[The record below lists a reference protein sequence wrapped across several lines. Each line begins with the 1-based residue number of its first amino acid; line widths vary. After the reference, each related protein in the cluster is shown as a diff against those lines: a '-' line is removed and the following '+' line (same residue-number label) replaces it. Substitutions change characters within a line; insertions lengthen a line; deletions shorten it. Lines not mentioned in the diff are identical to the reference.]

1 MRHRVA
7 GVKLSRTAAH
17 RRALFRNLVTALLE
31 HEAIRTTDAKAKEIR
46 RWADRMITLGK
57 QGTLHARRR
66 AAAVLRRASVVK
78 KLFDD
83 LAPRYAERNG
93 GYTRVVKLGH
103 RLVVATP
110 LPALHGRRP
119 RRRCVAGEADTSAIA
134 PFGRAWRSRPAVRG
148 KERLGDAEARS
159 AAEPRERL
167 LGPPGEV
174 GAARGFAAGERR
186 GPGASEQRRARR
198 SRARAA
204 DGPPEST

>member
-66 AAAVLRRASVVK
+66 AATVLRRASVVK

-93 GYTRVVKLGH
+93 GYTRILKLGP
-103 RLVVATP
+103 RAGDAAPMAIIEL
-110 LPALHGRRP
+110 LPA
-119 RRRCVAGEADTSAIA
+119 E
-134 PFGRAWRSRPAVRG
+134 
-148 KERLGDAEARS
+148 EE
-159 AAEPRERL
+159 E
-167 LGPPGEV
+167 
-174 GAARGFAAGERR
+174 
-186 GPGASEQRRARR
+186 
-198 SRARAA
+198 
-204 DGPPEST
+204 